1 MTLPQKKTRII
12 EVNAKE
18 YRWLISKRK
27 ATIELSIEAAQ
38 HSGQLM
44 QVSFEP
50 HDSYKRDLEHKWQRV
65 KQGVSITPKLVR
77 QIIQHG
83 LANGW
88 QPNETGKPLFHIQ
101 IWKAEEFIPELPE
114 LSDRELRLRDIAW
127 EQLSDLRSDFSCD
140 PKWRERLFSAAYSQR
155 FLLPNDYSALSAE
168 IRSYDLK
175 FAVFNDGWTE
185 DGYVVF
191 GIESVEFPD
200 IVLYTFN
207 NPEVI

>member
-12 EVNAKE
+12 EVNGKE

-44 QVSFEP
+44 QVSFES

-88 QPNETGKPLFHIQ
+88 QPNETKKPLFYIQ
-101 IWKAEEFIPELPE
+101 IWKADEFIPELPE

-127 EQLSDLRSDFSCD
+127 EQVSDLRSDFSCD
-140 PKWRERLFSAAYSQR
+140 PKWRKQLFSAAYSQR
-155 FLLPNDYSALSAE
+155 FLLPKDYSALSAE
-168 IRSYDLK
+168 VQSYDLK

-191 GIESVEFPD
+191 GIESVDFPD
-200 IVLYTFN
+200 IVEYTFN

>member
-12 EVNAKE
+12 EVDGQE
-18 YRWLISKRK
+18 YRWLISKRR
-27 ATIELSIEAAQ
+27 ATIELSIEAAE

-50 HDSYKRDLEHKWQRV
+50 HNSYKRDTEHQWQRV

-88 QPNETGKPLFHIQ
+88 QPDEPGKPLFYIHI
-101 IWKAEEFIPELPE
+101 WEADKFIPELPA
-114 LSDRELRLRDIAW
+114 LSDRELRLRDVAW
-127 EQLSDLRSDFSCD
+127 EQVSDLRYDFSLD
-140 PKWRERLFSAAYSQR
+140 PKWRKQLFSAAVSQR
-155 FLLPNDYSALSAE
+155 FLLPADYFALSAE
-168 IRSYDLK
+168 VRSYDLK
-175 FAVFNDGWTE
+175 FAVFNDGWTA

-191 GIESVEFPD
+191 GIESVDFPD
-200 IVLYTFN
+200 IAAYSYN
-207 NPEVI
+207 NPEIL